1 MFFNFLSATKLV
13 LKNAYFKIIAVI
25 IVLAVIGLSIVGHHG
40 ISSDEAIEIS
50 MVKWNLDLVTQGK
63 PMPNKL
69 MKYYGTVFNFT
80 SEVVFQ
86 AKDFWDA
93 IGIKNPILSSKNQKK
108 ITPVDKFYERIK
120 IKHICT
126 FLVSLITYAS
136 VAGIV
141 GILAGRQ
148 YAWFGAVVLALFPR
162 FWGHSFFNPKDIPFA
177 AMFTLA
183 TFLGACLVD
192 YYLKADQ
199 DNIKLGIN
207 RVTLYSLLYGILVG
221 LVTGIRIGGFF
232 LLFFIV
238 IAHIFTTLIKKKN
251 YRTFYRFLSLYG
263 LMVISWMTTTTIIH
277 PASWSNPIRWFIET
291 LRYLSKHGWSGTVL
305 FEGQFISAHQLPWHY
320 LPKWFLI
327 TIPEIFIIM
336 FFLGLLLL
344 ISQLKKLN
352 DTQTACVVLVLL
364 QIFTLPTIAILRQST
379 IYDGIRQFLFVI
391 PGIAAIAATALI
403 WIYQKLPRKN
413 YKLFFVILIITL
425 LSPII
430 SDMVT
435 LHPYEYVYFNRI
447 SGGLVQANNRYETDY
462 WGLSMRDGME
472 WINNNSIADAIVV
485 SSSQLH
491 SSKTFAKPNI
501 NVISHGKFKKLGAT
515 QPFYYIARPRW
526 DFQERFPECPVV
538 YSVKRQGIP
547 LTIVKKCG

>member
-1 MFFNFLSATKLV
+1 MILIFFAATKYFF
-13 LKNAYFKIIAVI
+13 KNAYIKTAIVI
-25 IVLAVIGLSIVGHHG
+25 ICLAIIGLSIVSHYG

-50 MVKWNLDLVTQGK
+50 MVKWNLNLITKGEPIPSNLK
-63 PMPNKL
+63 H
-69 MKYYGTVFNFT
+69 YGTLFNVT
-80 SEVVFQ
+80 SEAVFQ
-86 AKDFWDA
+86 LKEFWDDRV
-93 IGIKNPILSSKNQKK
+93 INNSISSSTNQKS
-108 ITPVDKFYERIK
+108 INHSYKFYERIK

-183 TFLGACLVD
+183 TFLGACLIN

-221 LVTGIRIGGFF
+221 FVTGTRIGGFF
-232 LLFFIV
+232 LLFFVV
-238 IAHIFTTLIKKKN
+238 IAHLLAVLVKKKN
-251 YRTFYRFLSLYG
+251 YRKLYRFWSLYG
-263 LMVISWMTTTTIIH
+263 LMVISWMTIITIIH
-277 PASWSNPIRWFIET
+277 PASWSNPIGWFIET

-305 FEGQFISAHQLPWHY
+305 FEGQFISAHQLPWYY
-320 LPKWFLI
+320 LPKWFLM
-327 TIPEIFIIM
+327 TIPGIFIIM

-344 ISQLKKLN
+344 IIKLKKLN
-352 DTQTACVVLVLL
+352 DTQTVCVVLVLL

-379 IYDGIRQFLFVI
+379 IYDGVRQFLFVI
-391 PGIAAIAATALI
+391 PGIAAIAATALL
-403 WIYQKLPRKN
+403 WIYQKLHRKN
-413 YKLFFVILIITL
+413 YKIFFAVLIITL
-425 LSPII
+425 FSPIVF
-430 SDMVT
+430 DMVN

-447 SGGLVQANNRYETDY
+447 SGGLVQADNRYETDY

-472 WINNNSIADAIVV
+472 WINNNSIAGEIVV

-491 SSKTFAKPNI
+491 SSKTFAKHNI
-501 NVISHGKFKKLGAT
+501 NVISHGKFKKLGTT
-515 QPFYYIARPRW
+515 QAFYYIARPRW

-538 YSVKRQGIP
+538 YSVNRQGVP

>member
-1 MFFNFLSATKLV
+1 MIFNLFVATKYY
-13 LKNAYFKIIAVI
+13 LKNAYIKTAIVI
-25 IVLAVIGLSIVGHHG
+25 ISLAIIGLSIVGHYG
-40 ISSDEAIEIS
+40 VSSDEKLEIQ
-50 MVKWNLDLVTQGK
+50 MVQWNFNLITKGEPIPINLK
-63 PMPNKL
+63 H
-69 MKYYGTVFNFT
+69 YGTLFNVT
-80 SEVVFQ
+80 SEAVFQ
-86 AKDFWDA
+86 LKEFWDDRV
-93 IGIKNPILSSKNQKK
+93 INNSISFSTNQKS
-108 ITPVDKFYERIK
+108 INNSYKFYERIK

-430 SDMVT
+430 ADMVT